1 MFARPFSGVGAMS
14 ASAVPRR
21 DGWEKVTG
29 RARYAIDMALPNM
42 AHAAVVRSERAHAYI
57 TGIDRAEAEAAPGV
71 VAVVTADDLGDL
83 GRRFGH
89 IVPDHAILAEGKVR
103 YYGEPVAV
111 VVADTPH
118 QAADAAELVWV
129 EYDDLPAL
137 TDAAGALASDTLIH
151 EQAYAEP
158 GQAFLG
164 VAPAPSADNVA
175 HRDELAWG
183 DAEAALAGAD
193 TVVETTATFPLVYGY
208 AMETYNAL
216 ADWQPGGLHVV
227 STAQHPLM
235 VRKELARMFSL
246 PLAAVR
252 VEVPY
257 IGGGYG
263 SKSYTKLEPLAAAAS
278 WASGRPVKV
287 TTDIE
292 GAMNTTRADGAA
304 VSVRTGFDADARICA
319 RDIEI
324 RFDTGAYADNSP
336 LVLTKSINRSFGPYR
351 VPNLRVRGTAVYTN
365 TSPASSYRGFGAPQG
380 ALAGELNMDMAA
392 DRLGIDPVE
401 LRRRNLLA
409 PGDTLIGGKRP
420 LDADLAADL
429 DAIVGAL
436 DSHAAARDADGPPA
450 GSSPADRHASSAA
463 RDADG
468 SPAGSGRADR
478 HASGAA
484 ADLAADGSPA
494 GSGDAD
500 CHASGAARDAD
511 GSPAGS
517 GDADCHA
524 SGAARDAD
532 GSPAGSGRAD
542 CHASGAARDADGS
555 PAGSGDADCHA
566 SGAAADLAA
575 DGSPAGSGDADCHA
589 SGAAAAAPASGVLRG
604 RAVAVTA
611 SDAGASPISTAQV
624 RMHADGSITL
634 LVSSTEMGQG
644 SRTAL
649 AQIAARELCVP
660 LEAVAVGQSDTRFTP
675 FEWTTGASRTT
686 TVVGLAVQ
694 AACADLW
701 DNLRAKA
708 ADSAGIATD
717 DVVVHGGRLHLSAGI
732 ATDDMVVHGG
742 RLHLAADISD
752 TVGDPGV
759 GGPGAAERGAGAADA
774 APVVRGSGSG
784 LAPAEVIRQWFG
796 ADAGEVVGVGVIRRD
811 GATEMLPPF
820 WEIGAVG
827 VEVAVDA
834 ATGEVTVEHLVTVG
848 DVGHAVNSDLV
859 KGQDLGAATQG
870 MGIALWEEMVY
881 DGEQLTNPNLIEY
894 RVPRLRDTPRRITSV
909 LAERGD
915 GAGPYGVK
923 GAGEGALNPVPAAVA
938 AAVGRAVGVWP
949 TELPLTP
956 PRVWSLLQQAA
967 TEAR

>member
-1 MFARPFSGVGAMS
+1 MTGS
-14 ASAVPRR
+14 APRR
-21 DGWEKVTG
+21 DAWEKVTG
-29 RARYAIDMALPNM
+29 RARYAVDAVLPNM
-42 AHAAVVRSERAHAYI
+42 AQAAVVRSERAHAYI
-57 TGIDRAEAEAAPGV
+57 TGIDRAGAEAAPGV
-71 VAVVTADDLGDL
+71 IAVVTAEDLGDL

-111 VVADTPH
+111 VVAETPH

-129 EYDDLPAL
+129 DYDDLSAL
-137 TDAAGALASDTLIH
+137 TDAATALSSDVLIH
-151 EQAYAEP
+151 EQSYVEP
-158 GQAFLG
+158 GQKFLD
-164 VAPAPSADNVA
+164 VAPAASTDNVA
-175 HRDELAWG
+175 HRNELAWG
-183 DAEAALAGAD
+183 DAEAALAAAA
-193 TVVETTATFPLVYGY
+193 TVVETTTTFPLVYGY

-216 ADWQPGGLHVV
+216 ADWQPGSLHVV

-235 VRKELARMFSL
+235 VRRELARMFSL

-278 WASGRPVKV
+278 WAAGRPVKV
-287 TTDIE
+287 TTDVE
-292 GAMNTTRADGAA
+292 AAMYTTRADGAL
-304 VSVRTGFDADARICA
+304 VTVRTGFDAGGQIVA
-319 RDIEI
+319 RDIDI

-351 VPNLRVRGTAVYTN
+351 MPNLRVRGVAAYTN
-365 TSPASSYRGFGAPQG
+365 TSPASSYRGFGAPQA

-409 PGDTLIGGKRP
+409 PGDTIIDGKRP
-420 LDADLAADL
+420 LDADLVADL
-429 DAIVGAL
+429 DAIVCAL
-436 DSHAAARDADGPPA
+436 DQHAADRDAA
-450 GSSPADRHASSAA
+450 VQ
-463 RDADG
+463 
-468 SPAGSGRADR
+468 
-478 HASGAA
+478 ASGDQHAA
-484 ADLAADGSPA
+484 VDA
-494 GSGDAD
+494 GT
-500 CHASGAARDAD
+500 
-511 GSPAGS
+511 
-517 GDADCHA
+517 
-524 SGAARDAD
+524 
-532 GSPAGSGRAD
+532 
-542 CHASGAARDADGS
+542 
-555 PAGSGDADCHA
+555 
-566 SGAAADLAA
+566 
-575 DGSPAGSGDADCHA
+575 
-589 SGAAAAAPASGVLRG
+589 LRG

-624 RMHADGSITL
+624 RMHADGSVTL

-660 LEAVAVGQSDTRFTP
+660 IEAVAVGQSDTRFTP

-701 DNLRAKA
+701 DNLRGRA
-708 ADSAGIATD
+708 AESAGVPVE
-717 DVVVHGGRLHLSAGI
+717 DVRVHGGRLHL
-732 ATDDMVVHGG
+732 T
-742 RLHLAADISD
+742 ADISG
-752 TVGDPGV
+752 TVSGSGAGGDVMGEH
-759 GGPGAAERGAGAADA
+759 GTGLGAGAADA
-774 APVVRGSGSG
+774 LGAGERGTGAADPAPVVKDSSSG

-796 ADAGEVVGVGVIRRD
+796 ADAGEVVGVGVVRRD
-811 GATEMLPPF
+811 GVTAVLPPF

-827 VEVAVDA
+827 VEVSVDT
-834 ATGEVTVEHLVTVG
+834 ATGEVAVEHLVTVG
-848 DVGHAVNSDLV
+848 DVGHAVNPDLV

-870 MGIALWEEMVY
+870 LGIALWEEMVY
-881 DGEQLTNPNLIEY
+881 DGEQLTNPNLVEY
-894 RVPRLRDTPRRITSV
+894 RVPRLRDAPRRITSV

-915 GAGPYGVK
+915 GAGPYGAK

-956 PRVWSLLQQAA
+956 PRVWDLLQQA
-967 TEAR
+967 RQ

>member
-1 MFARPFSGVGAMS
+1 MT
-14 ASAVPRR
+14 AVPRS

-29 RARYAIDMALPNM
+29 RARYAVDMALPNM
-42 AHAAVVRSERAHAYI
+42 AHAAVVRSERAHARI
-57 TGIDRAEAEAAPGV
+57 AGIDRAEAEAAPGV

-89 IVPDHAILAEGKVR
+89 IVPDHAVLADGKVR
-103 YYGEPVAV
+103 YFGEPVAV
-111 VVADTPH
+111 VVAETPH
-118 QAADAAELVWV
+118 EAADAAALVWV
-129 EYDDLPAL
+129 DYDDLPAL
-137 TDAAGALASDTLIH
+137 TDSATALASDTLIH
-151 EQAYAEP
+151 EQSYTEP
-158 GQAFLG
+158 GQEFLG
-164 VAPAPSADNVA
+164 VAPTPSADNVA
-175 HRDELAWG
+175 HCGELAWG
-183 DAEAALAGAD
+183 DAEAALAAAAA
-193 TVVETTATFPLVYGY
+193 VVETTAAFPLVYGY

-216 ADWQPGGLHVV
+216 ADWQPGSLHVV

-278 WASGRPVKV
+278 WSSGRPVRV
-287 TTDIE
+287 TTDVE
-292 GAMNTTRADGAA
+292 AAMYTTRADGA
-304 VSVRTGFDADARICA
+304 VVTVRTGFDAGARICA
-319 RDIEI
+319 RDIDI

-351 VPNLRVRGTAVYTN
+351 IPNLRVRGVAAYTN
-365 TSPASSYRGFGAPQG
+365 TAPASSYRGFGAPQG

-409 PGDTLIGGKRP
+409 PGDTIIDGKRP
-420 LDADLAADL
+420 LDADLAADI
-429 DAIVGAL
+429 DAIVDAL
-436 DSHAAARDADGPPA
+436 DSHAADRDAAVQASGDRDA
-450 GSSPADRHASSAA
+450 ADRDAAVQASGDRNAA
-463 RDADG
+463 DRDA
-468 SPAGSGRADR
+468 ADQ
-478 HASGAA
+478 HAVAA
-484 ADLAADGSPA
+484 A
-494 GSGDAD
+494 
-500 CHASGAARDAD
+500 
-511 GSPAGS
+511 
-517 GDADCHA
+517 
-524 SGAARDAD
+524 
-532 GSPAGSGRAD
+532 
-542 CHASGAARDADGS
+542 
-555 PAGSGDADCHA
+555 
-566 SGAAADLAA
+566 
-575 DGSPAGSGDADCHA
+575 
-589 SGAAAAAPASGVLRG
+589 GVRRG

-624 RMHADGSITL
+624 RMHADGSVTL

-649 AQIAARELCVP
+649 AQIAARELGVD

-701 DNLRAKA
+701 DNLRARA
-708 ADSAGIATD
+708 AESAGVPID
-717 DVVVHGGRLHLSAGI
+717 DVI
-732 ATDDMVVHGG
+732 VHGG

-752 TVGDPGV
+752 PVGGSGV
-759 GGPGAAERGAGAADA
+759 GGSGVGGSGVVDRGAGGRGTGVGGDGAGGRGTGVVVHGAGEQEAGAADA
-774 APVVRGSGSG
+774 PLVEDSGAG
-784 LAPAEVIRQWFG
+784 LAPAEVIRRWFG

-827 VEVAVDA
+827 VEVSVNE

-848 DVGHAVNSDLV
+848 DVGHAVNPDLV

-870 MGIALWEEMVY
+870 LGIALWEEMVY

-894 RVPRLRDTPRRITSV
+894 RVPRLRDTPRRVTSV

-915 GAGPYGVK
+915 GAGPYGAK
-923 GAGEGALNPVPAAVA
+923 GAGEGAINPVPAAVA

-956 PRVWSLLQQAA
+956 PRVWSLLRQA
-967 TEAR
+967 EQ

>member
-1 MFARPFSGVGAMS
+1 MTGQSS
-14 ASAVPRR
+14 PRR
-21 DGWEKVTG
+21 DAWEKVTG
-29 RARYAIDMALPNM
+29 RACYAIDASIPHM

-57 TGIDRAEAEAAPGV
+57 TGIDRTDAEAAPGV
-71 VAVVTADDLGDL
+71 IAVVTAGDLGDL

-89 IVPDHAILAEGKVR
+89 IVPDHAILADGKVR

-111 VVADTPH
+111 VVAESLH
-118 QAADAAELVWV
+118 LAADAAALVWV
-129 EYDDLPAL
+129 DYDDLPAL
-137 TDAAGALASDTLIH
+137 TDAAGALSSDVLIH
-151 EQAYAEP
+151 EQSYVEP
-158 GQAFLG
+158 GQEFLG
-164 VAPAPSADNVA
+164 VAPAASADNVA

-183 DAEAALAGAD
+183 DTEAALAAAA
-193 TVVETTATFPLVYGY
+193 TVVETTTKFPIVYGY

-216 ADWQPGGLHVV
+216 ADWQPGSLHVV

-287 TTDIE
+287 TTDVE
-292 GAMNTTRADGAA
+292 AAMYTTRADGAL
-304 VSVRTGFDADARICA
+304 VTVRSGFDADARITA
-319 RDIEI
+319 RDIDI

-351 VPNLRVRGTAVYTN
+351 MPNLRVQGTAVYTN
-365 TSPASSYRGFGAPQG
+365 TSPASSYRGFGAPQA

-392 DRLGIDPVE
+392 DRLGIDSVE

-409 PGDTLIGGKRP
+409 PGDTLIAGKRP
-420 LDADLAADL
+420 LDADLVADL
-429 DAIVGAL
+429 DAIVCAL
-436 DSHAAARDADGPPA
+436 DSHAADRDG
-450 GSSPADRHASSAA
+450 ADRHALDSHAA
-463 RDADG
+463 DRDGADRDALD
-468 SPAGSGRADR
+468 SHAADR
-478 HASGAA
+478 DGADRDALDSHAADSHAADRDTPDRGASG
-484 ADLAADGSPA
+484 
-494 GSGDAD
+494 
-500 CHASGAARDAD
+500 GAA
-511 GSPAGS
+511 SEAGV
-517 GDADCHA
+517 
-524 SGAARDAD
+524 R
-532 GSPAGSGRAD
+532 
-542 CHASGAARDADGS
+542 
-555 PAGSGDADCHA
+555 
-566 SGAAADLAA
+566 
-575 DGSPAGSGDADCHA
+575 
-589 SGAAAAAPASGVLRG
+589 RG

-624 RMHADGSITL
+624 RMHADGSVTL

-649 AQIAARELCVP
+649 AQIAARELHVD
-660 LEAVAVGQSDTRFTP
+660 LDAVAVGQSDTRFTP

-708 ADSAGIATD
+708 ADSAGVPV
-717 DVVVHGGRLHLSAGI
+717 DVVKVSDGLIHVSLDAAG
-732 ATDDMVVHGG
+732 AGHSG
-742 RLHLAADISD
+742 SEPD
-752 TVGDPGV
+752 TV
-759 GGPGAAERGAGAADA
+759 
-774 APVVRGSGSG
+774 SG
-784 LAPAEVIRQWFG
+784 LTPAEVIRQWFG

-811 GATEMLPPF
+811 GATKALPPF

-827 VEVAVDA
+827 VEVAVNE

-848 DVGHAVNSDLV
+848 DVGHAVNPDLV
-859 KGQDLGAATQG
+859 RGQDLGAATQG
-870 MGIALWEEMVY
+870 LGIALWEEMVY

-915 GAGPYGVK
+915 GAGPYGAK
-923 GAGEGALNPVPAAVA
+923 GAGEGSLNPVPAAVA

-967 TEAR
+967 AAGTDADQPAAG

>member
-1 MFARPFSGVGAMS
+1 MTGES
-14 ASAVPRR
+14 APRR
-21 DGWEKVTG
+21 DAWEKVTG
-29 RARYAIDMALPNM
+29 RACYAIDASIPHM

-71 VAVVTADDLGDL
+71 IAVVTADDLGDL

-89 IVPDHAILAEGKVR
+89 IVPDHAILAAGKVR

-111 VVADTPH
+111 VVAETRH
-118 QAADAAELVWV
+118 EAADAAELVWV
-129 EYDDLPAL
+129 DYEDLPAL
-137 TDAAGALASDTLIH
+137 TDAASALASDVLIH
-151 EQAYAEP
+151 EQSYVEP
-158 GQAFLG
+158 GQEFLG
-164 VAPAPSADNVA
+164 VAPAASADNVA
-175 HRDELAWG
+175 HRDELMWG
-183 DAEAALAGAD
+183 DADTALAAAD
-193 TVVETTATFPLVYGY
+193 TVVETTTKFPIVYGY

-216 ADWQPGGLHVV
+216 ADWQPGSLHVV

-287 TTDIE
+287 TTDVE
-292 GAMNTTRADGAA
+292 AAMYTTRADGAL
-304 VSVRTGFDADARICA
+304 VTVRTGFDADARIVA
-319 RDIEI
+319 RHIDI

-351 VPNLRVRGTAVYTN
+351 MPNLSVRGVAVYTN
-365 TSPASSYRGFGAPQG
+365 TSPASSYRGFGAPQA

-409 PGDTLIGGKRP
+409 PGDTLIAGKRP

-429 DAIVGAL
+429 DAIVCAL
-436 DSHAAARDADGPPA
+436 DGHAADRDAMGP
-450 GSSPADRHASSAA
+450 AA
-463 RDADG
+463 HRGA
-468 SPAGSGRADR
+468 AERRAAER
-478 HASGAA
+478 RAASG
-484 ADLAADGSPA
+484 
-494 GSGDAD
+494 
-500 CHASGAARDAD
+500 GAA
-511 GSPAGS
+511 SEP
-517 GDADCHA
+517 
-524 SGAARDAD
+524 
-532 GSPAGSGRAD
+532 
-542 CHASGAARDADGS
+542 
-555 PAGSGDADCHA
+555 
-566 SGAAADLAA
+566 
-575 DGSPAGSGDADCHA
+575 
-589 SGAAAAAPASGVLRG
+589 GVRRG

-624 RMHADGSITL
+624 RMHADGSVTL

-660 LEAVAVGQSDTRFTP
+660 LESVAVGQSDTRFTP

-694 AACADLW
+694 AACNDLW
-701 DNLRAKA
+701 DNLRERA
-708 ADSAGIATD
+708 ADSASVPVD
-717 DVVVHGGRLHLSAGI
+717 DVRVIDGLIHAP
-732 ATDDMVVHGG
+732 
-742 RLHLAADISD
+742 LAATS
-752 TVGDPGV
+752 VNGSGFEP
-759 GGPGAAERGAGAADA
+759 GPGPAAGETGSGSELGAGGAAGA
-774 APVVRGSGSG
+774 SGSG
-784 LAPAEVIRQWFG
+784 LEGGAISVLTPAEVIRQWFG
-796 ADAGEVVGVGVIRRD
+796 ADAGEVVGIGVIRRE
-811 GATEMLPPF
+811 GATAMLPPF

-827 VEVAVDA
+827 VEVSVDT

-848 DVGHAVNSDLV
+848 DVGHAVNPDLV

-870 MGIALWEEMVY
+870 LGIALWEEMVY

-915 GAGPYGVK
+915 GAGPYGAK
-923 GAGEGALNPVPAAVA
+923 GAGEGSLNPVPAAVA

-967 TEAR
+967 AAGHVTD

>member
-1 MFARPFSGVGAMS
+1 MT
-14 ASAVPRR
+14 AVSRS

-29 RARYAIDMALPNM
+29 RARYAVDMALPHM
-42 AHAAVVRSERAHAYI
+42 AHAAVVRSERAHARI
-57 TGIDRAEAEAAPGV
+57 TGIDRAEAQLADGV
-71 VAVVTADDLGDL
+71 IAVVTADDLGDL

-111 VVADTPH
+111 VVAETPH

-129 EYDDLPAL
+129 DYDDLPAL

-151 EQAYAEP
+151 EQSYAEP

-164 VAPAPSADNVA
+164 VAPEASADNVA
-175 HRDELAWG
+175 HRDDLAWG
-183 DAEAALAGAD
+183 DAEAALAGAA
-193 TVVETTATFPLVYGY
+193 TVVETTTTFPIVYGY

-216 ADWQPGGLHVV
+216 ADWQPGSLHVV

-304 VSVRTGFDADARICA
+304 VSVRTGFDAGARICA

-409 PGDTLIGGKRP
+409 PGDTIIDGKRP

-429 DAIVGAL
+429 DAIVCAL
-436 DSHAAARDADGPPA
+436 DSHAAVRDADSPPAGSGGADSHAAVRDVDGPPAGSERADRHESGAARDVDGPPA
-450 GSSPADRHASSAA
+450 GSSRAA
-463 RDADG
+463 G
-468 SPAGSGRADR
+468 HS
-478 HASGAA
+478 SGAA
-484 ADLAADGSPA
+484 APT
-494 GSGDAD
+494 
-500 CHASGAARDAD
+500 
-511 GSPAGS
+511 P
-517 GDADCHA
+517 
-524 SGAARDAD
+524 
-532 GSPAGSGRAD
+532 
-542 CHASGAARDADGS
+542 
-555 PAGSGDADCHA
+555 
-566 SGAAADLAA
+566 
-575 DGSPAGSGDADCHA
+575 
-589 SGAAAAAPASGVLRG
+589 GVLRG

-611 SDAGASPISTAQV
+611 SDAGASPISTTQV
-624 RMHADGSITL
+624 RMHADGSVTL

-701 DNLRAKA
+701 DNLRALA
-708 ADSAGIATD
+708 ADSAGIADD
-717 DVVVHGGRLHLSAGI
+717 DVVVHGGRLHLAS
-732 ATDDMVVHGG
+732 DMSG
-742 RLHLAADISD
+742 A
-752 TVGDPGV
+752 VGDPGV
-759 GGPGAAERGAGAADA
+759 GGPGAVKREAGAADA
-774 APVVRGSGSG
+774 APVVKDSGSG

-811 GATEMLPPF
+811 GATKMLPPF
-820 WEIGAVG
+820 WEIGAIG
-827 VEVAVDA
+827 VEVAVDT

-848 DVGHAVNSDLV
+848 DVGHAVNPDLV

-870 MGIALWEEMVY
+870 LGIALWEEMVY

-915 GAGPYGVK
+915 GAGPYGAK

-956 PRVWSLLQQAA
+956 PRVWSLLQQAGVSA
-967 TEAR
+967 AG

>member
-1 MFARPFSGVGAMS
+1 MTGES
-14 ASAVPRR
+14 APRR
-21 DGWEKVTG
+21 DAWEKVTG
-29 RARYAIDMALPNM
+29 RACYAIDASIPHM

-71 VAVVTADDLGDL
+71 IAVVTADDLGDL

-89 IVPDHAILAEGKVR
+89 IVPDHAILAAGKVR

-111 VVADTPH
+111 VVAETTH

-129 EYDDLPAL
+129 DYDDLPAL
-137 TDAAGALASDTLIH
+137 TDAASALASDVLIH
-151 EQAYAEP
+151 EQSYVEP
-158 GQAFLG
+158 GQEFLG
-164 VAPAPSADNVA
+164 VAPAASADNVA
-175 HRDELAWG
+175 HRDELMWG
-183 DAEAALAGAD
+183 DADTALAAAD
-193 TVVETTATFPLVYGY
+193 TMVETTTKFPIVYGY

-216 ADWQPGGLHVV
+216 ADWQPGSLHVV

-287 TTDIE
+287 TTDVE
-292 GAMNTTRADGAA
+292 AAMYTTRADGAL
-304 VSVRTGFDADARICA
+304 VTVRTGFDADARIVA
-319 RDIEI
+319 RHIDI

-351 VPNLRVRGTAVYTN
+351 MPNLRVRGVAVYTN
-365 TSPASSYRGFGAPQG
+365 TSPASSYRGFGAPQA

-409 PGDTLIGGKRP
+409 PGDTLIAGKRP
-420 LDADLAADL
+420 LDADLVADL
-429 DAIVGAL
+429 DAIVCAL
-436 DSHAAARDADGPPA
+436 DSHAAERDAAERGAAHRDA
-450 GSSPADRHASSAA
+450 GGCGAVRVAADR
-463 RDADG
+463 DVGG
-468 SPAGSGRADR
+468 SD
-478 HASGAA
+478 ASGGTA
-484 ADLAADGSPA
+484 SEA
-494 GSGDAD
+494 GVR
-500 CHASGAARDAD
+500 H
-511 GSPAGS
+511 
-517 GDADCHA
+517 
-524 SGAARDAD
+524 
-532 GSPAGSGRAD
+532 
-542 CHASGAARDADGS
+542 
-555 PAGSGDADCHA
+555 
-566 SGAAADLAA
+566 
-575 DGSPAGSGDADCHA
+575 
-589 SGAAAAAPASGVLRG
+589 G

-624 RMHADGSITL
+624 RMHADGSVTL

-660 LEAVAVGQSDTRFTP
+660 LESVAVGQSDTRFTP

-694 AACADLW
+694 AACNDLW
-701 DNLRAKA
+701 DNLRERA
-708 ADSAGIATD
+708 ADSASVPVD
-717 DVVVHGGRLHLSAGI
+717 DVRVIDGLIHAP
-732 ATDDMVVHGG
+732 
-742 RLHLAADISD
+742 LAATS
-752 TVGDPGV
+752 VNGSGSEP
-759 GGPGAAERGAGAADA
+759 GPGPAAGETGSGSEPGRGPAAGETGLGSEPGRGPAAGETGSGSESGAGGAAGA
-774 APVVRGSGSG
+774 SGSG
-784 LAPAEVIRQWFG
+784 LEGGAISVLTPAEVIRQWFG

-811 GATEMLPPF
+811 GATAMLPPF

-827 VEVAVDA
+827 VEVSVDT
-834 ATGEVTVEHLVTVG
+834 ATGEVTIEHLVTVG
-848 DVGHAVNSDLV
+848 DVGHAVNPDLV

-870 MGIALWEEMVY
+870 LGIALWEEMVY

-915 GAGPYGVK
+915 GAGPYGAK
-923 GAGEGALNPVPAAVA
+923 GAGEGSLNPVPAAVA

-956 PRVWSLLQQAA
+956 PRVWSLLQQVAA
-967 TEAR
+967 AGHVTD

>member
-1 MFARPFSGVGAMS
+1 MSGP
-14 ASAVPRR
+14 AVPRR
-21 DGWEKVTG
+21 DAWEKVTG
-29 RARYAIDMALPNM
+29 RARYAVDMVLPNM
-42 AHAAVVRSERAHAYI
+42 AHAAVVRSERAHAHI
-57 TGIDRAEAEAAPGV
+57 TGIDRAGAESAPGV
-71 VAVVTADDLGDL
+71 IAVVTADDLGDL

-89 IVPDHAILAEGKVR
+89 IVADHAVLADGKVR

-111 VVADTPH
+111 VVAETPH

-129 EYDDLPAL
+129 DYDDLPAL
-137 TDAAGALASDTLIH
+137 TDAASALASDVLIH
-151 EQAYAEP
+151 EQSYVEP
-158 GQAFLG
+158 GQEFLG
-164 VAPAPSADNVA
+164 VAPAASADNVA

-183 DAEAALAGAD
+183 DTEAALAGAA
-193 TVVETTATFPLVYGY
+193 TVVETTTKFPIVYGY

-216 ADWQPGGLHVV
+216 ADWQPGSLHVV

-235 VRKELARMFSL
+235 VRRELARMFSL

-252 VEVPY
+252 VEVPF

-287 TTDIE
+287 TTDVE
-292 GAMNTTRADGAA
+292 AAMYTTRADGAL
-304 VSVRTGFDADARICA
+304 VTVRTGFDAGARIVA
-319 RDIEI
+319 RAIDI

-351 VPNLRVRGTAVYTN
+351 MPNLRVRGTAVYTN

-409 PGDTLIGGKRP
+409 PGDTLIAGKRP
-420 LDADLAADL
+420 LDADLVADL
-429 DAIVGAL
+429 DAIVCAL
-436 DSHAAARDADGPPA
+436 DAHAAARDGA
-450 GSSPADRHASSAA
+450 GRDAADRVGAG
-463 RDADG
+463 RDA
-468 SPAGSGRADR
+468 ADR
-478 HASGAA
+478 V
-484 ADLAADGSPA
+484 
-494 GSGDAD
+494 
-500 CHASGAARDAD
+500 GAARDA
-511 GSPAGS
+511 AG
-517 GDADCHA
+517 
-524 SGAARDAD
+524 GAA
-532 GSPAGSGRAD
+532 SEAGVR
-542 CHASGAARDADGS
+542 
-555 PAGSGDADCHA
+555 
-566 SGAAADLAA
+566 
-575 DGSPAGSGDADCHA
+575 
-589 SGAAAAAPASGVLRG
+589 RG

-624 RMHADGSITL
+624 RMHADGSVTL

-649 AQIAARELCVP
+649 AQIAARELHVD
-660 LEAVAVGQSDTRFTP
+660 LDAVAVGQSDTRFTP

-701 DNLRAKA
+701 RVLRERA
-708 ADSAGIATD
+708 AESAGVALD
-717 DVVVHGGRLHLSAGI
+717 DVQVRDGLVRVRLSATRESDSTYESG
-732 ATDDMVVHGG
+732 AVLAGG
-742 RLHLAADISD
+742 
-752 TVGDPGV
+752 
-759 GGPGAAERGAGAADA
+759 
-774 APVVRGSGSG
+774 GSGSG
-784 LAPAEVIRQWFG
+784 SERGVVLDAGDSGSSSESGASVLAPAEVIRQWFG

-811 GATEMLPPF
+811 GATAILPPF

-827 VEVAVDA
+827 VEVAVDE
-834 ATGEVTVEHLVTVG
+834 ATGEVTIEHLVTVG
-848 DVGHAVNSDLV
+848 DVGHAVNPDLV

-870 MGIALWEEMVY
+870 LGIALWEEMVY

-894 RVPRLRDTPRRITSV
+894 RVPRLRDTPRQVTSV

-915 GAGPYGVK
+915 GAGPYGAK

-967 TEAR
+967 APAR

>member
-1 MFARPFSGVGAMS
+1 MTGES
-14 ASAVPRR
+14 APRR
-21 DGWEKVTG
+21 DAWEKVTG
-29 RARYAIDMALPNM
+29 RACYAIDASIAHM

-71 VAVVTADDLGDL
+71 IAVVTADDLGEL

-89 IVPDHAILAEGKVR
+89 IVPDHAILAVGKVR

-111 VVADTPH
+111 VVAETSH
-118 QAADAAELVWV
+118 EAADAAELVWV
-129 EYDDLPAL
+129 DYDDLPAL
-137 TDAAGALASDTLIH
+137 TDAASALASDVLIH
-151 EQAYAEP
+151 EQSYVEP

-164 VAPAPSADNVA
+164 VAPAGSADNVA
-175 HRDELAWG
+175 HRHELVWG
-183 DAEAALAGAD
+183 DAGTALAAAA
-193 TVVETTATFPLVYGY
+193 TVVETTTKFPIVYGY

-216 ADWQPGGLHVV
+216 ADWQPGSLHVV

-263 SKSYTKLEPLAAAAS
+263 TKSYTKLEPLAAAAS
-278 WASGRPVKV
+278 WAAGRPVKV
-287 TTDIE
+287 TTDVE
-292 GAMNTTRADGAA
+292 AAMYTTRADGAL
-304 VSVRTGFDADARICA
+304 VTVRTGFDADARITA
-319 RDIEI
+319 RDIDI

-336 LVLTKSINRSFGPYR
+336 LVLIRSINRSFGPYR
-351 VPNLRVRGTAVYTN
+351 MPNLRVRGAAVYTN
-365 TSPASSYRGFGAPQG
+365 TSPASSYRGFGAPQA

-409 PGDTLIGGKRP
+409 PGDTLIAGKRP
-420 LDADLAADL
+420 LDADLVADL
-429 DAIVGAL
+429 DAIVCAL
-436 DSHAAARDADGPPA
+436 DSHAADRDVVERDAAVRDA
-450 GSSPADRHASSAA
+450 ADRDAA
-463 RDADG
+463 VRDAVERDAAVRDAADRDVSVRDAADRG
-468 SPAGSGRADR
+468 ASGRAAFEPGIR
-478 HASGAA
+478 
-484 ADLAADGSPA
+484 
-494 GSGDAD
+494 
-500 CHASGAARDAD
+500 
-511 GSPAGS
+511 
-517 GDADCHA
+517 
-524 SGAARDAD
+524 
-532 GSPAGSGRAD
+532 
-542 CHASGAARDADGS
+542 
-555 PAGSGDADCHA
+555 
-566 SGAAADLAA
+566 
-575 DGSPAGSGDADCHA
+575 
-589 SGAAAAAPASGVLRG
+589 RG

-624 RMHADGSITL
+624 RMHADGSVTL

-701 DNLRAKA
+701 RVLRERA
-708 ADSAGIATD
+708 AESAGVALD
-717 DVVVHGGRLHLSAGI
+717 DVQVRDGLVHVRLSATRESDSSYESGADL
-732 ATDDMVVHGG
+732 ATG
-742 RLHLAADISD
+742 
-752 TVGDPGV
+752 
-759 GGPGAAERGAGAADA
+759 
-774 APVVRGSGSG
+774 GSGSG
-784 LAPAEVIRQWFG
+784 SESGVVVDAGDSGSGSESGAGSARTPSEVIRQWFG

-811 GATEMLPPF
+811 GATAMLPPF

-827 VEVAVDA
+827 VEVAVDE
-834 ATGEVTVEHLVTVG
+834 ATGEVTIEHLVTVG
-848 DVGHAVNSDLV
+848 DVGHAVNPDLV

-870 MGIALWEEMVY
+870 LGIALWEEMVY

-915 GAGPYGVK
+915 GVGPYGAK
-923 GAGEGALNPVPAAVA
+923 GAGEGSLNPVPAAVA

-956 PRVWSLLQQAA
+956 PRVWALLQQAA
-967 TEAR
+967 ATAAGADAY

>member
-1 MFARPFSGVGAMS
+1 MTGES
-14 ASAVPRR
+14 APRR
-21 DGWEKVTG
+21 DAWEKVTG
-29 RARYAIDMALPNM
+29 RACYAIDASIPHM
-42 AHAAVVRSERAHAYI
+42 AHAAVVRSERAHAHI
-57 TGIDRAEAEAAPGV
+57 IGIDRADAEAAPGV
-71 VAVVTADDLGDL
+71 IAVVTADDLGDL

-89 IVPDHAILAEGKVR
+89 IVPDHAILAVGKVR

-111 VVADTPH
+111 VVAETPH
-118 QAADAAELVWV
+118 EAADAAELVWV
-129 EYDDLPAL
+129 DYDDLPAL
-137 TDAAGALASDTLIH
+137 TDAASALASDVLIH
-151 EQAYAEP
+151 EQSYVEP
-158 GQAFLG
+158 GQEFLG
-164 VAPAPSADNVA
+164 VAPAASADNVA
-175 HRDELAWG
+175 HRDELLWG
-183 DAEAALAGAD
+183 DAEAALATAA
-193 TVVETTATFPLVYGY
+193 TVVETTTKFPIVYGY

-216 ADWQPGGLHVV
+216 ADWQPGSLHVV

-235 VRKELARMFSL
+235 VRKELARMFLL

-252 VEVPY
+252 VEVPF

-278 WASGRPVKV
+278 WAAGRPVKV
-287 TTDIE
+287 TTDVE
-292 GAMNTTRADGAA
+292 AAMYTTRADGAL
-304 VSVRTGFDADARICA
+304 VTVRTGFDADARITA
-319 RDIEI
+319 RHIDI

-351 VPNLRVRGTAVYTN
+351 MPNLRVRGVAVYTN
-365 TSPASSYRGFGAPQG
+365 TSPASSYRGFGAPQA

-409 PGDTLIGGKRP
+409 PGDTLIAGKRP
-420 LDADLAADL
+420 LDADLVADL
-429 DAIVGAL
+429 DAIVCAL
-436 DSHAAARDADGPPA
+436 DGHAAERDAAERGAAGCGAAGPA
-450 GSSPADRHASSAA
+450 ADR
-463 RDADG
+463 D
-468 SPAGSGRADR
+468 
-478 HASGAA
+478 ASG
-484 ADLAADGSPA
+484 
-494 GSGDAD
+494 
-500 CHASGAARDAD
+500 GAA
-511 GSPAGS
+511 SEAGV
-517 GDADCHA
+517 
-524 SGAARDAD
+524 R
-532 GSPAGSGRAD
+532 
-542 CHASGAARDADGS
+542 
-555 PAGSGDADCHA
+555 
-566 SGAAADLAA
+566 
-575 DGSPAGSGDADCHA
+575 
-589 SGAAAAAPASGVLRG
+589 RG

-624 RMHADGSITL
+624 RMHADGSVTL

-649 AQIAARELCVP
+649 AQIAARELHVP

-708 ADSAGIATD
+708 AESA
-717 DVVVHGGRLHLSAGI
+717 DVPVDQTKVRDGLI
-732 ATDDMVVHGG
+732 QVD
-742 RLHLAADISD
+742 LAA
-752 TVGDPGV
+752 TGDGRS
-759 GGPGAAERGAGAADA
+759 GSESGAVLDAGDS
-774 APVVRGSGSG
+774 GSGSESG
-784 LAPAEVIRQWFG
+784 PVSALTPAEVIRQWFG

-811 GATEMLPPF
+811 GATAMLPPF

-827 VEVAVDA
+827 VEVAVNE
-834 ATGEVTVEHLVTVG
+834 ATGEVTIEHLVTVG
-848 DVGHAVNSDLV
+848 DVGHAVNPDLV

-870 MGIALWEEMVY
+870 LGIALWEEMVY
-881 DGEQLTNPNLIEY
+881 NGEQLTNPNLIEY

-915 GAGPYGVK
+915 GAGPYGAK
-923 GAGEGALNPVPAAVA
+923 GAGEGSLNPVPAAVA

-967 TEAR
+967 AVGHATD

>member
-1 MFARPFSGVGAMS
+1 MSGA
-14 ASAVPRR
+14 PRS

-29 RARYAIDMALPNM
+29 RARYAVDMALPNM
-42 AHAAVVRSERAHAYI
+42 AHAAVVRSERAHARI
-57 TGIDRAEAEAAPGV
+57 VGIDRAEAEAAPGV
-71 VAVVTADDLGDL
+71 IAVVAADDLGDL

-89 IVPDHAILAEGKVR
+89 IVPDHAVLAEGKVR

-111 VVADTPH
+111 VVAETPH
-118 QAADAAELVWV
+118 EAADAADLVWV
-129 EYDDLPAL
+129 DYDDLPAL
-137 TDAAGALASDTLIH
+137 THSAGALASDTLIH
-151 EQAYAEP
+151 EQSYTEP
-158 GQAFLG
+158 GQEFLG
-164 VAPAPSADNVA
+164 VAPTPSADNAA
-175 HRDELAWG
+175 HRGELAWG
-183 DAEAALAGAD
+183 DVEAALAAAA
-193 TVVETTATFPLVYGY
+193 TVIETTATFPLVYGY

-216 ADWQPGGLHVV
+216 ADWQPGSLHVV

-287 TTDIE
+287 TTDVE
-292 GAMNTTRADGAA
+292 AAMYTTRADGA
-304 VSVRTGFDADARICA
+304 VVTVRTGFDAAARICA
-319 RDIEI
+319 RDIDI

-351 VPNLRVRGTAVYTN
+351 IPNLRVRGVAAYTN
-365 TSPASSYRGFGAPQG
+365 TTPASSYRGFGAPQG

-401 LRRRNLLA
+401 LRRRNLLV
-409 PGDTLIGGKRP
+409 PGDTIIDGKRP

-429 DAIVGAL
+429 DAIVSAL
-436 DSHAAARDADGPPA
+436 DSHR
-450 GSSPADRHASSAA
+450 
-463 RDADG
+463 
-468 SPAGSGRADR
+468 
-478 HASGAA
+478 
-484 ADLAADGSPA
+484 
-494 GSGDAD
+494 
-500 CHASGAARDAD
+500 
-511 GSPAGS
+511 
-517 GDADCHA
+517 
-524 SGAARDAD
+524 
-532 GSPAGSGRAD
+532 
-542 CHASGAARDADGS
+542 
-555 PAGSGDADCHA
+555 
-566 SGAAADLAA
+566 
-575 DGSPAGSGDADCHA
+575 
-589 SGAAAAAPASGVLRG
+589 AAPEPGTLRG
-604 RAVAVTA
+604 RSVAVTA

-624 RMHADGSITL
+624 RMHADGSVTL

-649 AQIAARELCVP
+649 AQIAARELGVD
-660 LEAVAVGQSDTRFTP
+660 LDAVAVGQSDTRFTP

-708 ADSAGIATD
+708 AESAGVPVD
-717 DVVVHGGRLHLSAGI
+717 DVVVHGGRI
-732 ATDDMVVHGG
+732 
-742 RLHLAADISD
+742 HLAA
-752 TVGDPGV
+752 
-759 GGPGAAERGAGAADA
+759 
-774 APVVRGSGSG
+774 SG
-784 LAPAEVIRQWFG
+784 LAPAEVIRRWFG

-827 VEVAVDA
+827 VEVSVNE

-848 DVGHAVNSDLV
+848 DVGHAVNPELV

-870 MGIALWEEMVY
+870 LGIALWEEMVY

-894 RVPRLRDTPRRITSV
+894 RVPRLRDTPRRVTSV

-915 GAGPYGVK
+915 GAGPYGAK

-938 AAVGRAVGVWP
+938 AAIGRAVGVWP

-956 PRVWSLLQQAA
+956 PRVWSLLQQA
-967 TEAR
+967 EQ

>member
-1 MFARPFSGVGAMS
+1 MTAA
-14 ASAVPRR
+14 PRR
-21 DGWEKVTG
+21 DAWEKVTG
-29 RARYAIDMALPNM
+29 RARYAVDMALPNL
-42 AHAAVVRSERAHAYI
+42 AHAAVVRSERGHARI
-57 TGIDRAEAEAAPGV
+57 AGIDRAEAAAAPGV
-71 VAVVTADDLGDL
+71 IAVVTADDLGDL

-89 IVPDHAILAEGKVR
+89 IVPDHPILAVDKVR

-111 VVADTPH
+111 VVAETPH

-129 EYDDLPAL
+129 DYDDLPAL
-137 TDAAGALASDTLIH
+137 TDAAGALASDVLIH
-151 EQAYAEP
+151 EQSYAEP
-158 GQAFLG
+158 GEAFLG

-183 DAEAALAGAD
+183 DAEAALAAAA

-216 ADWQPGGLHVV
+216 ADWQPGALHVI

-235 VRKELARMFSL
+235 VRKELARIFSL

-263 SKSYTKLEPLAAAAS
+263 SKSYTKLEPLAAAVS
-278 WASGRPVKV
+278 WAAGRPVKV

-292 GAMNTTRADGAA
+292 AAMYTTRADGA
-304 VSVRTGFDADARICA
+304 VVTVRTGFDADARICA
-319 RDIEI
+319 RDIDI

-380 ALAGELNMDMAA
+380 ALAGELNIDMAA

-409 PGDTLIGGKRP
+409 PGDTIIDGKRP
-420 LDADLAADL
+420 LDADLVADL
-429 DAIVGAL
+429 DAIVAAL
-436 DSHAAARDADGPPA
+436 DRPGPSRAHAPDHVA
-450 GSSPADRHASSAA
+450 GNASAA
-463 RDADG
+463 D
-468 SPAGSGRADR
+468 
-478 HASGAA
+478 
-484 ADLAADGSPA
+484 
-494 GSGDAD
+494 
-500 CHASGAARDAD
+500 
-511 GSPAGS
+511 
-517 GDADCHA
+517 
-524 SGAARDAD
+524 
-532 GSPAGSGRAD
+532 
-542 CHASGAARDADGS
+542 
-555 PAGSGDADCHA
+555 
-566 SGAAADLAA
+566 
-575 DGSPAGSGDADCHA
+575 
-589 SGAAAAAPASGVLRG
+589 AAPAPTADAAPAPDAVPVHDAAPGPGTLRG

-611 SDAGASPISTAQV
+611 SDAGASPTSTAQV
-624 RMHADGSITL
+624 RMHADGSVTL

-649 AQIAARELCVP
+649 AQIAARELHVD
-660 LEAVAVGQSDTRFTP
+660 LDAVAVGQSDTRYTP

-701 DNLRAKA
+701 NNLRERA
-708 ADSAGIATD
+708 AESAGVPVDRTEARD
-717 DVVVHGGRLHLSAGI
+717 GLVHVLSGDAGE
-732 ATDDMVVHGG
+732 D
-742 RLHLAADISD
+742 
-752 TVGDPGV
+752 
-759 GGPGAAERGAGAADA
+759 GAGAGAGLGVGTGTGTRVA
-774 APVVRGSGSG
+774 AGASGSGSVSAASG
-784 LAPAEVIRQWFG
+784 SGSVSGSGASGSGSVSAAGSAFTPAEVIRQWFG

-827 VEVAVDA
+827 VEVAVDT
-834 ATGEVTVEHLVTVG
+834 ATGEVAVEHLVTVG
-848 DVGHAVNSDLV
+848 DVGHAVNPDLV

-870 MGIALWEEMVY
+870 LGIALWEEMVY

-915 GAGPYGVK
+915 GAGPYGAK

-938 AAVGRAVGVWP
+938 AAVGRAIGVWP

-956 PRVWSLLQQAA
+956 PRVWSLLQQASKPG
-967 TEAR
+967 

>member
-1 MFARPFSGVGAMS
+1 MTGESS
-14 ASAVPRR
+14 PRR
-21 DGWEKVTG
+21 DAWEKVTG
-29 RARYAIDMALPNM
+29 RARYAIDMVLPNM
-42 AHAAVVRSERAHAYI
+42 AHAAVVRSERAHAHI
-57 TGIDRAEAEAAPGV
+57 TGIDRAGAEAAPGV
-71 VAVVTADDLGDL
+71 IAVVTSDDLGHL

-89 IVPDHAILAEGKVR
+89 IVPDHAILAVDKVR

-111 VVADTPH
+111 VVAETPH
-118 QAADAAELVWV
+118 RAADAAALVWV
-129 EYDDLPAL
+129 DYDDLPAL
-137 TDAAGALASDTLIH
+137 TDAAAAVASDVLIH
-151 EQAYAEP
+151 EQSYVEP
-158 GQAFLG
+158 GQEFLG
-164 VAPAPSADNVA
+164 VAPTASADNVA
-175 HRDELAWG
+175 HRDELVWG
-183 DAEAALAGAD
+183 DAESALAAAA
-193 TVVETTATFPLVYGY
+193 TVVETTTKFPLVYGY

-216 ADWQPGGLHVV
+216 ADWQPGSLHVV

-235 VRKELARMFSL
+235 VRKELARMFWL

-278 WASGRPVKV
+278 WAAGRPVKV
-287 TTDIE
+287 TTDVE
-292 GAMNTTRADGAA
+292 GAMYTTRADGALA
-304 VSVRTGFDADARICA
+304 TVRTGFDADGRIVA

-351 VPNLRVRGTAVYTN
+351 VPNLRVRGVAVYTN
-365 TSPASSYRGFGAPQG
+365 TSPASSYRGFGAPQA

-409 PGDTLIGGKRP
+409 PGDTLIDGKRP

-429 DAIVGAL
+429 DAIVCAL
-436 DSHAAARDADGPPA
+436 DGHAADRRAADRDA
-450 GSSPADRHASSAA
+450 ADRDAA
-463 RDADG
+463 DRDA
-468 SPAGSGRADR
+468 SG
-478 HASGAA
+478 GAA
-484 ADLAADGSPA
+484 SEA
-494 GSGDAD
+494 GV
-500 CHASGAARDAD
+500 R
-511 GSPAGS
+511 
-517 GDADCHA
+517 
-524 SGAARDAD
+524 
-532 GSPAGSGRAD
+532 
-542 CHASGAARDADGS
+542 
-555 PAGSGDADCHA
+555 
-566 SGAAADLAA
+566 
-575 DGSPAGSGDADCHA
+575 
-589 SGAAAAAPASGVLRG
+589 RG

-644 SRTAL
+644 SSTAL
-649 AQIAARELCVP
+649 AKIAARELHLH
-660 LEAVAVGQSDTRFTP
+660 LESVAVGQSDTRFTP

-701 DNLRAKA
+701 DALRAKA
-708 ADSAGIATD
+708 AESAGVPVDETEVRDGLIHVT
-717 DVVVHGGRLHLSAGI
+717 
-732 ATDDMVVHGG
+732 
-742 RLHLAADISD
+742 LAAA
-752 TVGDPGV
+752 GD
-759 GGPGAAERGAGAADA
+759 A
-774 APVVRGSGSG
+774 GSGSETNSVSA
-784 LAPAEVIRQWFG
+784 LTPAEVIRQWFG

-811 GATEMLPPF
+811 GATAMLPPF

-827 VEVAVDA
+827 VEVAVDE
-834 ATGEVTVEHLVTVG
+834 ATGEVTVEHLATVG
-848 DVGHAVNSDLV
+848 DVGHAVNPDLV

-870 MGIALWEEMVY
+870 LGIALWEEMIY
-881 DGEQLTNPNLIEY
+881 DGEQLTNPNLVEY
-894 RVPRLRDTPRRITSV
+894 RVPRLRDTPRQVTSV

-915 GAGPYGVK
+915 GAGPYGAK

-956 PRVWSLLQQAA
+956 PRVWSLLQQAKGTAADA
-967 TEAR
+967 TAPDTD

>member
-1 MFARPFSGVGAMS
+1 MS
-14 ASAVPRR
+14 VPTGSVPRS

-29 RARYAIDMALPNM
+29 RARYAVDMALPNM
-42 AHAAVVRSERAHAYI
+42 AHAAVVRSERAHARI
-57 TGIDRAEAEAAPGV
+57 TGIDRAEAQAAPGV
-71 VAVVTADDLGDL
+71 IAVVIADDLGDL

-89 IVPDHAILAEGKVR
+89 IVCDHPILAVDKVR
-103 YYGEPVAV
+103 YYGEPLAV
-111 VVADTPH
+111 VVAETPH
-118 QAADAAELVWV
+118 QAGDAAELVWV
-129 EYDDLPAL
+129 DYDDLPAL
-137 TDAAGALASDTLIH
+137 TGAAGALASDALIH
-151 EQAYAEP
+151 EESYAPP
-158 GQAFLG
+158 GEAFLG
-164 VAPAPSADNVA
+164 VAPTASTDNVA
-175 HRDELAWG
+175 HRTELAWG
-183 DAEAALAGAD
+183 DAGAALAAAT

-208 AMETYNAL
+208 AMETYNAV
-216 ADWQPGGLHVV
+216 ADWQPGGLHVI

-235 VRKELARMFSL
+235 VRKELARIFSL

-263 SKSYTKLEPLAAAAS
+263 SKSYTKLEPLASVVS
-278 WASGRPVKV
+278 WAAGRPVKV

-292 GAMNTTRADGAA
+292 AAMNTTRADGA
-304 VSVRTGFDADARICA
+304 VVTVRTGFDADARISA

-392 DRLGIDPVE
+392 ERLGIDPVE

-409 PGDTLIGGKRP
+409 PGDTLIDGKRP
-420 LDADLAADL
+420 LDADLVADL
-429 DAIVGAL
+429 DAIVAALERPAPSGA
-436 DSHAAARDADGPPA
+436 HA
-450 GSSPADRHASSAA
+450 PADVAGRVRAADSASAPA
-463 RDADG
+463 TDG
-468 SPAGSGRADR
+468 GHDAGSG
-478 HASGAA
+478 
-484 ADLAADGSPA
+484 L
-494 GSGDAD
+494 
-500 CHASGAARDAD
+500 
-511 GSPAGS
+511 
-517 GDADCHA
+517 
-524 SGAARDAD
+524 
-532 GSPAGSGRAD
+532 
-542 CHASGAARDADGS
+542 
-555 PAGSGDADCHA
+555 
-566 SGAAADLAA
+566 
-575 DGSPAGSGDADCHA
+575 
-589 SGAAAAAPASGVLRG
+589 LRG
-604 RAVAVTA
+604 WGVAVSA

-624 RMHADGSITL
+624 RMHADGSVTL

-649 AQIAARELCVP
+649 AQIAARELGVP
-660 LEAVAVGQSDTRFTP
+660 MEAVAVGQSDTRFTP

-694 AACADLW
+694 AACADVW

-708 ADSAGIATD
+708 AESAGVSLDRTEVHDGLIQVTLAT
-717 DVVVHGGRLHLSAGI
+717 AE
-732 ATDDMVVHGG
+732 
-742 RLHLAADISD
+742 SD
-752 TVGDPGV
+752 
-759 GGPGAAERGAGAADA
+759 
-774 APVVRGSGSG
+774 GSGSG
-784 LAPAEVIRQWFG
+784 PAIRTDSSGLESSAGDSGSGSGPSGGDSGSGSGSSGGDSGSGPESGEPVSALTPAEVIRQWFG

-827 VEVAVDA
+827 VEVSVDT

-848 DVGHAVNSDLV
+848 DVGHAVNPDLV

-870 MGIALWEEMVY
+870 LGIALWEEMVY

-938 AAVGRAVGVWP
+938 AAVGRALGVWP
-949 TELPLTP
+949 TDLPLTP
-956 PRVWSLLQQAA
+956 PRVWSLLHQPPDP
-967 TEAR
+967 TREPS

>member
-1 MFARPFSGVGAMS
+1 MTGES
-14 ASAVPRR
+14 APRR
-21 DGWEKVTG
+21 DAWEKVTG
-29 RARYAIDMALPNM
+29 RACYAIDASIPHM

-57 TGIDRAEAEAAPGV
+57 TGIDRAEAETAPGV
-71 VAVVTADDLGDL
+71 IAVVTADDFGDL

-89 IVPDHAILAEGKVR
+89 IVPDHAILAVGKVR

-111 VVADTPH
+111 VVAETH
-118 QAADAAELVWV
+118 HEAADAAELVWV
-129 EYDDLPAL
+129 DYDDLPAL
-137 TDAAGALASDTLIH
+137 TDAASALASDVLIH
-151 EQAYAEP
+151 EQSYVEP
-158 GQAFLG
+158 GQEFLG
-164 VAPAPSADNVA
+164 VAPAASADNVA
-175 HRDELAWG
+175 HRDELLWG
-183 DAEAALAGAD
+183 DTEAALATAA
-193 TVVETTATFPLVYGY
+193 TVVETTTKFPIVYGY

-216 ADWQPGGLHVV
+216 ADWQPGSLHVV

-252 VEVPY
+252 VEVPF

-278 WASGRPVKV
+278 WAAGRPVKV
-287 TTDIE
+287 TTDVE
-292 GAMNTTRADGAA
+292 AAMYTTRADGAL
-304 VSVRTGFDADARICA
+304 VTVRTGFDADARITA
-319 RDIEI
+319 RHIDI

-351 VPNLRVRGTAVYTN
+351 MPNLRVRGVAVYTN
-365 TSPASSYRGFGAPQG
+365 TSPASSYRGFGAPQA

-409 PGDTLIGGKRP
+409 PGDTLIAGKRP
-420 LDADLAADL
+420 LDADLVADL
-429 DAIVGAL
+429 DAIVCAL
-436 DSHAAARDADGPPA
+436 DGHAAERDAAERSAAGCGAAGPA
-450 GSSPADRHASSAA
+450 ADR
-463 RDADG
+463 D
-468 SPAGSGRADR
+468 
-478 HASGAA
+478 ASG
-484 ADLAADGSPA
+484 
-494 GSGDAD
+494 
-500 CHASGAARDAD
+500 GAA
-511 GSPAGS
+511 SEAGV
-517 GDADCHA
+517 
-524 SGAARDAD
+524 R
-532 GSPAGSGRAD
+532 
-542 CHASGAARDADGS
+542 
-555 PAGSGDADCHA
+555 
-566 SGAAADLAA
+566 
-575 DGSPAGSGDADCHA
+575 
-589 SGAAAAAPASGVLRG
+589 RG

-624 RMHADGSITL
+624 RMHADGSVTL

-649 AQIAARELCVP
+649 AQIAARELHVP

-708 ADSAGIATD
+708 AESA
-717 DVVVHGGRLHLSAGI
+717 DVPVDQTKVRDGLIHLN
-732 ATDDMVVHGG
+732 
-742 RLHLAADISD
+742 LAA
-752 TVGDPGV
+752 TGDGRSGSESGAV
-759 GGPGAAERGAGAADA
+759 LDAGDSGSGPESGAGSAAGDG
-774 APVVRGSGSG
+774 GSGSG
-784 LAPAEVIRQWFG
+784 SGAVSALTPAEVIRQWFG

-811 GATEMLPPF
+811 GATSMLPPF

-827 VEVAVDA
+827 VEVAVNE
-834 ATGEVTVEHLVTVG
+834 ATGEVTIEHLVTVG
-848 DVGHAVNSDLV
+848 DVGHAVNPDLV

-870 MGIALWEEMVY
+870 LGIALWEEMIY

-915 GAGPYGVK
+915 GAGPYGAK
-923 GAGEGALNPVPAAVA
+923 GAGEGSLNPVPAAVA

-967 TEAR
+967 AVGHVTGG

>member
-1 MFARPFSGVGAMS
+1 MTTVPSPE
-14 ASAVPRR
+14 PRR
-21 DGWEKVTG
+21 DAWDKVTG
-29 RARYAIDMALPNM
+29 RARYAIDMVLPNM

-57 TGIDRAEAEAAPGV
+57 TGIDRADAEAAPGV
-71 VAVVTADDLGDL
+71 IAVVTSDDLGDL
-83 GRRFGH
+83 CRRFGH
-89 IVPDHAILAEGKVR
+89 IVPDHAILAIDKVR

-111 VVADTPH
+111 VVAETAH
-118 QAADAAELVWV
+118 EAADAAELVWV
-129 EYDDLPAL
+129 DYDDLPAL
-137 TDAAGALASDTLIH
+137 TDAASALASDALIH
-151 EQAYAEP
+151 EQSYVEP
-158 GQAFLG
+158 GQEFLG
-164 VAPAPSADNVA
+164 VAPTASADNVA

-183 DAEAALAGAD
+183 DTESALAAAA
-193 TVVETTATFPLVYGY
+193 TVVETTTKFPLVYGY

-216 ADWQPGGLHVV
+216 ADWQPGSLHVV

-263 SKSYTKLEPLAAAAS
+263 SKSYTKLEPLAAASS
-278 WASGRPVKV
+278 WAAGRPVKV

-292 GAMNTTRADGAA
+292 AAMYTTRADGALA
-304 VSVRTGFDADARICA
+304 TVRTGFDADGRIMA

-351 VPNLRVRGTAVYTN
+351 MPNLRVRGVAVYTN
-365 TSPASSYRGFGAPQG
+365 TSPASSYRGFGAPQA

-409 PGDTLIGGKRP
+409 PGDTLIDGKRP

-429 DAIVGAL
+429 DAIVCAL
-436 DSHAAARDADGPPA
+436 DGRAADRDA
-450 GSSPADRHASSAA
+450 
-463 RDADG
+463 
-468 SPAGSGRADR
+468 SG
-478 HASGAA
+478 GAA
-484 ADLAADGSPA
+484 SEA
-494 GSGDAD
+494 GV
-500 CHASGAARDAD
+500 R
-511 GSPAGS
+511 
-517 GDADCHA
+517 
-524 SGAARDAD
+524 
-532 GSPAGSGRAD
+532 
-542 CHASGAARDADGS
+542 
-555 PAGSGDADCHA
+555 
-566 SGAAADLAA
+566 
-575 DGSPAGSGDADCHA
+575 
-589 SGAAAAAPASGVLRG
+589 RG

-624 RMHADGSITL
+624 RMHADGSVTL

-644 SRTAL
+644 SSTAL
-649 AQIAARELCVP
+649 AKIAARELHLHP
-660 LEAVAVGQSDTRFTP
+660 ESVAVGQSDTRFTP

-708 ADSAGIATD
+708 AESAGVPVDQTEVRD
-717 DVVVHGGRLHLSAGI
+717 GLVH
-732 ATDDMVVHGG
+732 VN
-742 RLHLAADISD
+742 LAA
-752 TVGDPGV
+752 TGDSGCSSESGV
-759 GGPGAAERGAGAADA
+759 GPAAGDG
-774 APVVRGSGSG
+774 GSGSESG
-784 LAPAEVIRQWFG
+784 VVSAAGDGGSGSESNSVSALTPADVIRQWFG

-811 GATEMLPPF
+811 GATAMLPPF

-827 VEVAVDA
+827 VEVAVNI

-848 DVGHAVNSDLV
+848 DVGHAVNPDLV

-870 MGIALWEEMVY
+870 LGIALWEEMVY
-881 DGEQLTNPNLIEY
+881 DGQQLTNPNLIEY

-915 GAGPYGVK
+915 GAGPYGAK

-956 PRVWSLLQQAA
+956 PRVWSLLQQAKGTAADA
-967 TEAR
+967 TAPDTDAD

>member
-1 MFARPFSGVGAMS
+1 MT
-14 ASAVPRR
+14 AVPRR

-42 AHAAVVRSERAHAYI
+42 AHAAVVRSERAHARI
-57 TGIDRAEAEAAPGV
+57 TGFDRAGAEAAPGV
-71 VAVVTADDLGDL
+71 IAVVTADDLGDL

-151 EQAYAEP
+151 EQSYAEP

-164 VAPAPSADNVA
+164 VAPTPSADNVA

-193 TVVETTATFPLVYGY
+193 TVVETTTTFPIVYGY

-216 ADWQPGGLHVV
+216 ADWQPGSLHVV

-409 PGDTLIGGKRP
+409 PGDTIIDGKRP
-420 LDADLAADL
+420 LDADLIADL

-436 DSHAAARDADGPPA
+436 DSRAAARDVDGPPAGSERADRHASAAARDADGPPA
-450 GSSPADRHASSAA
+450 GSSHA
-463 RDADG
+463 
-468 SPAGSGRADR
+468 AG

-484 ADLAADGSPA
+484 API
-494 GSGDAD
+494 
-500 CHASGAARDAD
+500 
-511 GSPAGS
+511 P
-517 GDADCHA
+517 
-524 SGAARDAD
+524 
-532 GSPAGSGRAD
+532 
-542 CHASGAARDADGS
+542 
-555 PAGSGDADCHA
+555 
-566 SGAAADLAA
+566 
-575 DGSPAGSGDADCHA
+575 
-589 SGAAAAAPASGVLRG
+589 GVLRG

-624 RMHADGSITL
+624 RMHADGSATL

-701 DNLRAKA
+701 DNLRALA

-717 DVVVHGGRLHLSAGI
+717 DVVVHGGRLHL
-732 ATDDMVVHGG
+732 
-742 RLHLAADISD
+742 AADISD
-752 TVGDPGV
+752 TAGDSGV
-759 GGPGAAERGAGAADA
+759 GGPGAAEREASAADA
-774 APVVRGSGSG
+774 APAVTDSGSG
-784 LAPAEVIRQWFG
+784 LAPADVIRQWFG

-820 WEIGAVG
+820 WEIGAIG
-827 VEVAVDA
+827 VEVAVDT
-834 ATGEVTVEHLVTVG
+834 ATGEVVVEHLVTVG
-848 DVGHAVNSDLV
+848 DVGHAVNPDLV

-870 MGIALWEEMVY
+870 LGIALWEEMVY

-894 RVPRLRDTPRRITSV
+894 RVPRLRDTPRRMTSV

-915 GAGPYGVK
+915 GAGPYGAK

-956 PRVWSLLQQAA
+956 PRVWSLLQQA
-967 TEAR
+967 EAAAA

>member
-1 MFARPFSGVGAMS
+1 MTAA
-14 ASAVPRR
+14 PRR
-21 DGWEKVTG
+21 DAWEKVTG
-29 RARYAIDMALPNM
+29 RAQYAVDMALPNM
-42 AHAAVVRSERAHAYI
+42 AHAAVVRSERGHARI
-57 TGIDRAEAEAAPGV
+57 AGIDRAEAAAAPGV
-71 VAVVTADDLGDL
+71 IAVVTADDLGDL

-89 IVPDHAILAEGKVR
+89 IVPDHPILAVDKVR

-111 VVADTPH
+111 VVAETPH

-129 EYDDLPAL
+129 DYDDLPAL
-137 TDAAGALASDTLIH
+137 TDAAGALASDVLIH
-151 EQAYAEP
+151 EQSYAEP
-158 GQAFLG
+158 GEAFLG

-183 DAEAALAGAD
+183 DAEAALAAAA

-216 ADWQPGGLHVV
+216 ADWQPGTLHVI

-235 VRKELARMFSL
+235 VRKELARIFSL

-263 SKSYTKLEPLAAAAS
+263 SKSYTKLEPLAAAVS
-278 WASGRPVKV
+278 WAAGRPVKV

-292 GAMNTTRADGAA
+292 AAMYTTRADGA
-304 VSVRTGFDADARICA
+304 VVTVRTGFDADARICA
-319 RDIEI
+319 RDIDI

-380 ALAGELNMDMAA
+380 ALAGELNIDMAA

-409 PGDTLIGGKRP
+409 PGDTIIDGKRP
-420 LDADLAADL
+420 LDADLVADL
-429 DAIVGAL
+429 DAIVAAL
-436 DSHAAARDADGPPA
+436 DRPAPSRAHAPDHVA
-450 GSSPADRHASSAA
+450 GNASAA
-463 RDADG
+463 D
-468 SPAGSGRADR
+468 
-478 HASGAA
+478 
-484 ADLAADGSPA
+484 
-494 GSGDAD
+494 
-500 CHASGAARDAD
+500 
-511 GSPAGS
+511 
-517 GDADCHA
+517 
-524 SGAARDAD
+524 
-532 GSPAGSGRAD
+532 
-542 CHASGAARDADGS
+542 
-555 PAGSGDADCHA
+555 
-566 SGAAADLAA
+566 
-575 DGSPAGSGDADCHA
+575 
-589 SGAAAAAPASGVLRG
+589 AAPAPDAVPVHDAAPEPGTLRG

-624 RMHADGSITL
+624 RMHADGSVTL

-649 AQIAARELCVP
+649 AQIAARELHVD
-660 LEAVAVGQSDTRFTP
+660 LDAVAVGQSDTRYTP

-701 DNLRAKA
+701 NNLRERA
-708 ADSAGIATD
+708 AESAGVPVDRTEARD
-717 DVVVHGGRLHLSAGI
+717 GLVHVLSGDAGE
-732 ATDDMVVHGG
+732 D
-742 RLHLAADISD
+742 
-752 TVGDPGV
+752 
-759 GGPGAAERGAGAADA
+759 GAGAGAGLGVGTGTGTRVA
-774 APVVRGSGSG
+774 AGASGSGSVSVAG
-784 LAPAEVIRQWFG
+784 ASGSGSVSAAGSALTPAEVIRQWFG

-827 VEVAVDA
+827 VEVAVDT
-834 ATGEVTVEHLVTVG
+834 ATGEVAVEHLVTVG
-848 DVGHAVNSDLV
+848 DVGHAVNPDLV

-870 MGIALWEEMVY
+870 LGIALWEEMVY

-915 GAGPYGVK
+915 GAGPYGAK

-938 AAVGRAVGVWP
+938 AAVGRAIGVWP

-956 PRVWSLLQQAA
+956 PRVWSLLQQASKPG
-967 TEAR
+967 

>member
-1 MFARPFSGVGAMS
+1 MTGES
-14 ASAVPRR
+14 APRR
-21 DGWEKVTG
+21 DAWEKVTG
-29 RARYAIDMALPNM
+29 RACYAIDASIPHM

-71 VAVVTADDLGDL
+71 IAVVTADDLGDL

-89 IVPDHAILAEGKVR
+89 IVPDHAILAAGKVR

-111 VVADTPH
+111 VVAETRH
-118 QAADAAELVWV
+118 EAADAAELVWV
-129 EYDDLPAL
+129 DYEDLPAL
-137 TDAAGALASDTLIH
+137 TDAASALASDVLIH
-151 EQAYAEP
+151 EQSYVEP
-158 GQAFLG
+158 GQEFLG
-164 VAPAPSADNVA
+164 VAPAASADNVA
-175 HRDELAWG
+175 HRDELMWG
-183 DAEAALAGAD
+183 DADTALAEAG
-193 TVVETTATFPLVYGY
+193 TVVETTTKFPIVYGY

-216 ADWQPGGLHVV
+216 ADWQPGSLHVV

-287 TTDIE
+287 TTDVE
-292 GAMNTTRADGAA
+292 AAMYTTRADGAL
-304 VSVRTGFDADARICA
+304 VTVRTGFDADARIVA
-319 RDIEI
+319 RHIDI

-336 LVLTKSINRSFGPYR
+336 LVLTKSMNRSFGPYR
-351 VPNLRVRGTAVYTN
+351 MPNLSVRGVAVYTN
-365 TSPASSYRGFGAPQG
+365 TSPASSYRGFGAPQA

-409 PGDTLIGGKRP
+409 PGDTLIAGKRP

-429 DAIVGAL
+429 DAIVCAL
-436 DSHAAARDADGPPA
+436 DGHAADRDAMGPAAHRGAAERRAA
-450 GSSPADRHASSAA
+450 GR
-463 RDADG
+463 
-468 SPAGSGRADR
+468 RA
-478 HASGAA
+478 ASG
-484 ADLAADGSPA
+484 
-494 GSGDAD
+494 
-500 CHASGAARDAD
+500 GAA
-511 GSPAGS
+511 SEP
-517 GDADCHA
+517 
-524 SGAARDAD
+524 
-532 GSPAGSGRAD
+532 
-542 CHASGAARDADGS
+542 
-555 PAGSGDADCHA
+555 
-566 SGAAADLAA
+566 
-575 DGSPAGSGDADCHA
+575 
-589 SGAAAAAPASGVLRG
+589 GVRRG

-624 RMHADGSITL
+624 RMHADGSVTL

-660 LEAVAVGQSDTRFTP
+660 LESVAVGQSDTRFTP

-694 AACADLW
+694 AACNDLW
-701 DNLRAKA
+701 DNLRERA
-708 ADSAGIATD
+708 ADSASVPVD
-717 DVVVHGGRLHLSAGI
+717 DVRVIDGLIHAP
-732 ATDDMVVHGG
+732 
-742 RLHLAADISD
+742 LAATS
-752 TVGDPGV
+752 VNGSGFEP
-759 GGPGAAERGAGAADA
+759 GPGPAAGET
-774 APVVRGSGSG
+774 GSGSESGAGGAAGAGGDAGDGGSG
-784 LAPAEVIRQWFG
+784 LEGGAISVLTPAEVIRQWFG
-796 ADAGEVVGVGVIRRD
+796 ADAGEVVGIGVIRRE
-811 GATEMLPPF
+811 GATAMLPPF

-827 VEVAVDA
+827 VEVSVDT

-848 DVGHAVNSDLV
+848 DVGHAVNPDLV

-870 MGIALWEEMVY
+870 LGIALWEEMVY

-915 GAGPYGVK
+915 GAGPYGAK
-923 GAGEGALNPVPAAVA
+923 GAGEGSLNPVPAAVA

-967 TEAR
+967 AAGHVTDG

>member
-1 MFARPFSGVGAMS
+1 MS
-14 ASAVPRR
+14 APPSEPRR
-21 DGWEKVTG
+21 DAWEKVTG
-29 RARYAIDMALPNM
+29 RARYAIDMVLPHM

-57 TGIDRAEAEAAPGV
+57 TGIDRADAEAASGV
-71 VAVVTADDLGDL
+71 IAVVTADDLGDL

-89 IVPDHAILAEGKVR
+89 IVPDHAILAVDKVR

-111 VVADTPH
+111 VVAETPH
-118 QAADAAELVWV
+118 EAADAAALVWV
-129 EYDDLPAL
+129 DYDDLPAL
-137 TDAAGALASDTLIH
+137 TDAASALASDALIH
-151 EQAYAEP
+151 EQSYAEP
-158 GQAFLG
+158 GQEFLG
-164 VAPAPSADNVA
+164 VAPAASADNVA

-183 DAEAALAGAD
+183 DADAALTAAA
-193 TVVETTATFPLVYGY
+193 TVVETTTKFPLVYGY

-216 ADWQPGGLHVV
+216 ADWQPGSLHVV

-287 TTDIE
+287 TTDVE
-292 GAMNTTRADGAA
+292 AAMYTTRADGAL
-304 VSVRTGFDADARICA
+304 VTVHTGFDADGRITA
-319 RDIEI
+319 RDIDI

-351 VPNLRVRGTAVYTN
+351 MPNLRVRGVAVYTN
-365 TSPASSYRGFGAPQG
+365 TSPASSYRGFGAPQA

-409 PGDTLIGGKRP
+409 PGDTLIAGKRP
-420 LDADLAADL
+420 LDADLVADL
-429 DAIVGAL
+429 DAIVCAL
-436 DSHAAARDADGPPA
+436 DSHAADRDAA
-450 GSSPADRHASSAA
+450 GSAADSRAADRGAA
-463 RDADG
+463 DRGAADPDAADRDA
-468 SPAGSGRADR
+468 SG
-478 HASGAA
+478 GAA
-484 ADLAADGSPA
+484 SEA
-494 GSGDAD
+494 GV
-500 CHASGAARDAD
+500 R
-511 GSPAGS
+511 
-517 GDADCHA
+517 
-524 SGAARDAD
+524 
-532 GSPAGSGRAD
+532 
-542 CHASGAARDADGS
+542 
-555 PAGSGDADCHA
+555 
-566 SGAAADLAA
+566 
-575 DGSPAGSGDADCHA
+575 
-589 SGAAAAAPASGVLRG
+589 RG
-604 RAVAVTA
+604 WAVAVTA

-624 RMHADGSITL
+624 RMHADGSVTL

-649 AQIAARELCVP
+649 AKIAARELHVD
-660 LEAVAVGQSDTRFTP
+660 LGAVAVGQSDTRFTP

-694 AACADLW
+694 AACADVW
-701 DNLRAKA
+701 DTLRAKA
-708 ADSAGIATD
+708 AESASVALD
-717 DVVVHGGRLHLSAGI
+717 DVQVRDGLVHVRLSA
-732 ATDDMVVHGG
+732 T
-742 RLHLAADISD
+742 S
-752 TVGDPGV
+752 
-759 GGPGAAERGAGAADA
+759 ES
-774 APVVRGSGSG
+774 GSGSESG
-784 LAPAEVIRQWFG
+784 VDLAISESGSGSESGVDLAISEGGSGSESGVDLAISEGGSGSESGVDLAISEGGSGSESGVDLAISEGGSGSESGVDLAISEGGSGSESGVDLAISEGGSGSESGVDLALTAAEVIRQWFG

-811 GATEMLPPF
+811 GATAMLPPF

-827 VEVAVDA
+827 VEVSVDE

-848 DVGHAVNSDLV
+848 DVGHAVNPDLV

-870 MGIALWEEMVY
+870 LGIALWEEMVY
-881 DGEQLTNPNLIEY
+881 DGEQLINPNLIEY

-915 GAGPYGVK
+915 GAGPYGAK

-938 AAVGRAVGVWP
+938 AAVGRAVGIWP

-956 PRVWSLLQQAA
+956 PRVWALLQQAA
-967 TEAR
+967 AADAAADAD

>member
-1 MFARPFSGVGAMS
+1 MTAAPNS
-14 ASAVPRR
+14 VPRR
-21 DGWEKVTG
+21 DAWEKVTG
-29 RARYAIDMALPNM
+29 RACYSVDATMPNM
-42 AHAAVVRSERAHAYI
+42 AYAAVVRSERAHARI
-57 TGIDRAEAEAAPGV
+57 TAIDRAEAEAAPGI
-71 VAVVTADDLGDL
+71 VAVVTADDLGHL

-89 IVPDHAILAEGKVR
+89 IVPDHCILAEGKVR

-129 EYDDLPAL
+129 DYDDLPAL
-137 TDAAGALASDTLIH
+137 TDAVAALASDVLIH
-151 EQAYAEP
+151 EQSYAEP
-158 GQAFLG
+158 GQEFLG
-164 VAPAPSADNVA
+164 VAPTPSADNVA
-175 HRDELAWG
+175 HRDQLAWG
-183 DAEAALAGAD
+183 DAESALAAAAI
-193 TVVETTATFPLVYGY
+193 VVETTTTFPLVYGY

-216 ADWQPGGLHVV
+216 ADWQPGALHVV

-278 WASGRPVKV
+278 WAAGRPVKV
-287 TTDIE
+287 TTDVE
-292 GAMNTTRADGAA
+292 AAMYTTRADGA
-304 VSVRTGFDADARICA
+304 VVTVRTGFDADGRIAA
-319 RDIEI
+319 RDIDI

-351 VPNLRVRGTAVYTN
+351 IPNLRVRGTAVYTN

-409 PGDTLIGGKRP
+409 PGDTIIDGKRP
-420 LDADLAADL
+420 LDADLSADL
-429 DAIVGAL
+429 DAIVAAL
-436 DSHAAARDADGPPA
+436 EAHAAV
-450 GSSPADRHASSAA
+450 S
-463 RDADG
+463 
-468 SPAGSGRADR
+468 
-478 HASGAA
+478 ASGI
-484 ADLAADGSPA
+484 
-494 GSGDAD
+494 
-500 CHASGAARDAD
+500 
-511 GSPAGS
+511 
-517 GDADCHA
+517 
-524 SGAARDAD
+524 
-532 GSPAGSGRAD
+532 
-542 CHASGAARDADGS
+542 
-555 PAGSGDADCHA
+555 
-566 SGAAADLAA
+566 
-575 DGSPAGSGDADCHA
+575 
-589 SGAAAAAPASGVLRG
+589 LRG

-624 RMHADGSITL
+624 RMHADGSVTL

-649 AQIAARELCVP
+649 AQIVARELGVP

-701 DNLRAKA
+701 DKLRQRA
-708 ADSAGIATD
+708 ADSAGVPVD
-717 DVVVHGGRLHLSAGI
+717 DVQVSDGLIHVPSSAG
-732 ATDDMVVHGG
+732 G
-742 RLHLAADISD
+742 AASSG
-752 TVGDPGV
+752 TE
-759 GGPGAAERGAGAADA
+759 PGATGDA
-774 APVVRGSGSG
+774 VST
-784 LAPAEVIRQWFG
+784 LTPAEVIRQWFG
-796 ADAGEVVGVGVIRRD
+796 ADAGEVVGVGVVRRD
-811 GATEMLPPF
+811 GVTKMLPPF

-827 VEVAVDA
+827 VEVSVDT

-848 DVGHAVNSDLV
+848 DVGHAVNPDLV

-870 MGIALWEEMVY
+870 LGIALWEEMVY
-881 DGEQLTNPNLIEY
+881 DGEQLTNPNLVEY

-915 GAGPYGVK
+915 GAGPYGAK
-923 GAGEGALNPVPAAVA
+923 GAGEGALNPIPAAVA

-956 PRVWSLLQQAA
+956 PRVWSLLQ
-967 TEAR
+967 

>member
-1 MFARPFSGVGAMS
+1 MSGQS
-14 ASAVPRR
+14 EPRR
-21 DGWEKVTG
+21 DAWEKVTG
-29 RARYAIDMALPNM
+29 RARFAIDATMPNM
-42 AHAAVVRSERAHAYI
+42 AHAAVVRSERAHARI
-57 TGIDRAEAEAAPGV
+57 AGIDRAEAASAPGV
-71 VAVVTADDLGDL
+71 ITVVTAEDLGDL
-83 GRRFGH
+83 GLRFGH
-89 IVPDHAILAEGKVR
+89 IVPDHYVMAAGRVR
-103 YYGEPVAV
+103 FYGEPMAV
-111 VVADTPH
+111 VVAETPH
-118 QAADAAELVWV
+118 EAADAAEMVWV
-129 EYDDLPAL
+129 DYDDLPAL
-137 TDAAGALASDTLIH
+137 TNAADALASDMLIH
-151 EQAYAEP
+151 EHSYVEP
-158 GQAFLG
+158 GQEFLG
-164 VAPAPSADNVA
+164 VAPAASADNVA

-183 DAEAALAGAD
+183 NAEAALATAA
-193 TVVETTATFPLVYGY
+193 TVVETTARFPLVYGY

-216 ADWQPGGLHVV
+216 ADWQPGSLHVV

-287 TTDIE
+287 TTDVE
-292 GAMNTTRADGAA
+292 GAMYTTRADGAL
-304 VSVRTGFDADARICA
+304 VTVRTGFDADGRITA
-319 RDIEI
+319 RDIDI

-351 VPNLRVRGTAVYTN
+351 MPNLRVRGVAVYTN
-365 TSPASSYRGFGAPQG
+365 TSPASSYRGFGAPQA

-392 DRLGIDPVE
+392 DRLGIDPVD

-409 PGDTLIGGKRP
+409 PGGTLIAGKRP

-429 DAIVGAL
+429 DAIACAL
-436 DSHAAARDADGPPA
+436 DSHAADRDAAGPA
-450 GSSPADRHASSAA
+450 
-463 RDADG
+463 
-468 SPAGSGRADR
+468 AGSGTADR
-478 HASGAA
+478 DAA
-484 ADLAADGSPA
+484 GPAA
-494 GSGDAD
+494 GSGTAD
-500 CHASGAARDAD
+500 LDASG
-511 GSPAGS
+511 
-517 GDADCHA
+517 
-524 SGAARDAD
+524 GAA
-532 GSPAGSGRAD
+532 SEAGVR
-542 CHASGAARDADGS
+542 
-555 PAGSGDADCHA
+555 
-566 SGAAADLAA
+566 
-575 DGSPAGSGDADCHA
+575 
-589 SGAAAAAPASGVLRG
+589 RG

-624 RMHADGSITL
+624 RMHADGSATL

-649 AQIAARELCVP
+649 AQIAARELHVD
-660 LEAVAVGQSDTRFTP
+660 LDAVAVGQSDTRFTP

-694 AACADLW
+694 AACTDLW
-701 DNLRAKA
+701 DTLRLRAA
-708 ADSAGIATD
+708 ESAGVPVDEVNVSDGLIH
-717 DVVVHGGRLHLSAGI
+717 VP
-732 ATDDMVVHGG
+732 
-742 RLHLAADISD
+742 LASTGEGDSGSGSD
-752 TVGDPGV
+752 TV
-759 GGPGAAERGAGAADA
+759 
-774 APVVRGSGSG
+774 SG
-784 LAPAEVIRQWFG
+784 LTPATVIRRWFG

-811 GATEMLPPF
+811 GATEVLPPF

-827 VEVAVDA
+827 VEVSVDT

-848 DVGHAVNSDLV
+848 DVGHAVNPDLV

-870 MGIALWEEMVY
+870 LGIALWEEMVY

-909 LAERGD
+909 LAERAD
-915 GAGPYGVK
+915 GAGPYGAK

-956 PRVWSLLQQAA
+956 LRVWSLLQQAA
-967 TEAR
+967 E